1 MNQEKGIQIIPRKER
16 IRLRNKKIKE
26 LYKIGYDLP
35 EICKLAKVSKTT
47 AFFAIRGRSKKME
60 VKDK

>member
-1 MNQEKGIQIIPRKER
+1 MEEKIQIIPRKER
-16 IRLRNKKIKE
+16 VRIRNEKIKG
-26 LYKIGYDLP
+26 LYKLGYDIN

-47 AFFAIRGRSKKME
+47 AFFAIRGRSKKGE